1 MFKGPE
7 VGLCLVYLS
16 KEASVKQSKG
26 KGGDLLGSQLYQG
39 EAGLGFDSKGEG
51 QLLEN
56 YQ

>member
-7 VGLCLVYLS
+7 AGLCLVYLS

-26 KGGDLLGSQLYQG
+26 KGGDLLGPQLYQG

-56 YQ
+56 SK